1 MTLHSDIIDQSITN
15 ACFSRLNNPQKGII
29 HQADGLPLPRCN
41 FGPSAFQ
48 YEVWI
53 IGRGFVQTLFR
64 SSIERCTDKGS
75 LIDLYLTIVNPK
87 KIRIDKKVV
96 YKIIGRDA
104 IVGRDIECLIF
115 EQKRVDG
122 FIISRDRNISI
133 NRIVENH

>member
-15 ACFSRLNNPQKGII
+15 ACPTRLNNPQKRII
-29 HQADGLPLPRCN
+29 DQADGLPLPRCN
-41 FGPSAFQ
+41 FAPSAFQ
-48 YEVWI
+48 YKVWI

-64 SSIERCTDKGS
+64 SSIQRCTDKCS

-87 KIRIDKKVV
+87 KIRLYKKVV
-96 YKIIGRDA
+96 CKIIGRDA
-104 IVGRDIECLIF
+104 IVGRDIKGLIF